1 LHMDGPNLNQGAEST
16 LAWLIALLAMHQAQ
30 REFATGLADDTPEKQ
45 PLDTQAET
53 PPTSA
58 PSGE

>member
-30 REFATGLADDTPEKQ
+30 REFATGLASDTPEKE
-45 PLDTQAET
+45 PIDTEAET
-53 PPTSA
+53 A
-58 PSGE
+58 PSPARPGE